1 VPQRGFDGLVDL
13 GNGRAV
19 VQDIRMDL
27 WPSLQSLALLTIANG
42 APVIAKKIFGSRLA
56 FPLDA
61 GVHFVDGRP
70 LLGPS
75 KTIRGV
81 VLSVALTAAA
91 APVLGISVATGALVA
106 CLAMLGDIISS
117 FTKRRLKLPSSAQAI
132 GLDQIPESLLP
143 LLVCKNALSL
153 TSVDIIICV
162 GIFLGG
168 ELLISRALYMLHIRD
183 QPY

>member
-1 VPQRGFDGLVDL
+1 
-13 GNGRAV
+13 V
-19 VQDIRMDL
+19 VAQDIEMNL
-27 WPSLQSLALLTIANG
+27 WPILQSLVLLIFANG
-42 APVIAKKIFGSRLA
+42 TPVIAKRIFESRLA

-61 GVHFVDGRP
+61 GAHFVDGRP
-70 LLGPS
+70 LLGQS

-81 VLSVALTAAA
+81 LLSVAVTAAV
-91 APVLGISVATGALVA
+91 APVIGLSVATGALVA

-143 LLVCKNALSL
+143 LVVCRNALSL
-153 TSVDIIICV
+153 TSIDIIICV
-162 GIFLGG
+162 GIFLVG
-168 ELLISRALYMLHIRD
+168 ELLISRVLYMLRIRD

>member
-1 VPQRGFDGLVDL
+1 
-13 GNGRAV
+13 
-19 VQDIRMDL
+19 MDL
-27 WPSLQSLALLTIANG
+27 WPILQSLALLTFANG
-42 APVIAKKIFGSRLA
+42 TPVIAKRLFGSYLA

-61 GVHFVDGRP
+61 GMNFVDGWP

-75 KTIRGV
+75 KTIRGL
-81 VLSVALTAAA
+81 VLSVAVTAAA
-91 APVLGISVATGALVA
+91 APVLGVSVATGALLA

-143 LLVCKNALSL
+143 LVVLQNALSL
-153 TSVDIIICV
+153 TWPDVIICT
-162 GIFLGG
+162 GIFLVG
-168 ELLISRALYMLHIRD
+168 ELMISRVLYWLHIRD

>member
-1 VPQRGFDGLVDL
+1 
-13 GNGRAV
+13 
-19 VQDIRMDL
+19 MDL
-27 WPSLQSLALLTIANG
+27 WPILRSLVLLTFANG
-42 APVIAKKIFGSRLA
+42 TPVIAKRLFGSYLA

-75 KTIRGV
+75 KTVRGV
-81 VLSVALTAAA
+81 VLSVAATAAA
-91 APVLGISVATGALVA
+91 APLLGVSAAMGALVA

-117 FTKRRLKLPSSAQAI
+117 FIKRRLKFPSSAQAI

-143 LLVCKNALSL
+143 LLVCQRALSL
-153 TSVDIIICV
+153 TWLDVIICI
-162 GIFLGG
+162 GIFLVG
-168 ELLISRALYMLHIRD
+168 ELMISRVLYRLHIRD

>member
-1 VPQRGFDGLVDL
+1 M
-13 GNGRAV
+13 
-19 VQDIRMDL
+19 DI
-27 WPSLQSLALLTIANG
+27 WPILQSLVLLISANG
-42 APVIAKKIFGSRLA
+42 TPVIAKRIFESNLA

-61 GVHFVDGRP
+61 GAHFVDGRP
-70 LLGPS
+70 LLGQS

-81 VLSVALTAAA
+81 VLSVAVTAAV
-91 APVLGISVATGALVA
+91 APIIGLGVATGALVA

-143 LLVCKNALSL
+143 LVVCRNALSL
-153 TSVDIIICV
+153 TSIDIIICV
-162 GIFLGG
+162 GIFLVG
-168 ELLISRALYMLHIRD
+168 ELLISRVLYMLRIRD

>member
-1 VPQRGFDGLVDL
+1 V
-13 GNGRAV
+13 A
-19 VQDIRMDL
+19 QDTEMDL
-27 WPSLQSLALLTIANG
+27 WPILQSFVLLIFANG
-42 APVIAKKIFGSRLA
+42 TPVIAKKVFGAYLA

-61 GVHFVDGRP
+61 GAHFVDGRP
-70 LLGPS
+70 LLGRS

-81 VLSVALTAAA
+81 VLSVAVTAAV
-91 APVLGISVATGALVA
+91 APILGLSVATGALVA

-143 LLVCKNALSL
+143 LVVCQNALSL
-153 TSVDIIICV
+153 TWVDIIICV
-162 GIFLGG
+162 GIFLVG
-168 ELLISRALYMLHIRD
+168 ELLISRVLYRLHIRD

>member
-1 VPQRGFDGLVDL
+1 
-13 GNGRAV
+13 
-19 VQDIRMDL
+19 MDL
-27 WPSLQSLALLTIANG
+27 WPILQSLVLLTFANG
-42 APVIAKKIFGSRLA
+42 TPVVAKRLFGPYLA

-75 KTIRGV
+75 KTVRGV
-81 VLSVALTAAA
+81 VLSVAITAAA
-91 APVLGISVATGALVA
+91 APALGVSVATGALVA

-143 LLVCKNALSL
+143 LMALQTALSL
-153 TSVDIIICV
+153 TWLDIIICA
-162 GIFLGG
+162 GIFLLG
-168 ELLISRALYMLHIRD
+168 ELMISRVLYRLHIRD

>member
-1 VPQRGFDGLVDL
+1 
-13 GNGRAV
+13 
-19 VQDIRMDL
+19 MDL
-27 WPSLQSLALLTIANG
+27 WPILQSLVLLTFANG
-42 APVIAKKIFGSRLA
+42 TPVIAKRLFGSHLA

-61 GVHFVDGRP
+61 GVDFVDGRP

-81 VLSVALTAAA
+81 VLAVAVTAAA
-91 APVLGISVATGALVA
+91 APAFGVSVATGALVA

-117 FTKRRLKLPSSAQAI
+117 FIKRRLKLPSSAQAI

-143 LLVCKNALSL
+143 LVACQNALAL
-153 TSVDIIICV
+153 TWVDIILGV
-162 GIFLGG
+162 GIFLVG
-168 ELLISRALYMLHIRD
+168 ELLISRVLYVLHIRD